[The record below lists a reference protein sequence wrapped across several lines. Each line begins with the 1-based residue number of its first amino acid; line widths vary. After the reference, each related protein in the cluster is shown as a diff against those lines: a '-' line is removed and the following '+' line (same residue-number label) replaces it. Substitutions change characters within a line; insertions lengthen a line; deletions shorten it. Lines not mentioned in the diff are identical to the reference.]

1 MSSAQETVHQFASG
15 AKSSGKLPRFDLIP
29 WDVFAERLARRYE
42 LGLSKY
48 SEDNYR
54 QGINDREF
62 VLDRCNHMLAHA
74 HKAVESFRTMGT
86 LLAHE
91 SDDDDLAAVI
101 WGAIFLMLV
110 QEQGGAWAVPVKL
123 TDTQEKAHET
133 RNLNPSR

>member
-1 MSSAQETVHQFASG
+1 MHDERNENAHDSEPHVFLSG
-15 AKSSGKLPRFDLIP
+15 AKSSGRLPRFDLIP

-42 LGLSKY
+42 LGLQKY

-54 QGINDREF
+54 KGINDRAF

-86 LLAHE
+86 ALERE

-110 QEQGGAWAVPVKL
+110 QEQGGGWYVP
-123 TDTQEKAHET
+123 DEQEQAQ
-133 RNLNPSR
+133 